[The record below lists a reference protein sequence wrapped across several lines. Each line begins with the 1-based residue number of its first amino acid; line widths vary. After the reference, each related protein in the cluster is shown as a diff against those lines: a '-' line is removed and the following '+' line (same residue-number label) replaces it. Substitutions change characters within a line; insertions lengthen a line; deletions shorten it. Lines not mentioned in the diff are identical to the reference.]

1 MLSVI
6 AAASDPL
13 QVDADLLAVPVFKG
27 GIEGPGAGPVLD
39 ALGLD
44 DFPVTPCFRGDIGQH
59 FLLAS
64 PGLSA
69 AGVLLVGLGRMD
81 ATDPERLRHAAGV
94 AAQACRRVE
103 RVATTLAGVHA
114 NRAAVEA
121 ITEGF
126 HLGAYTDRR
135 FKAAADGAEVPR
147 LAEVTLLVPSSLL
160 GDARAGIARATV
172 YARATCAARDLVNLP
187 PDRKRP
193 EDLVA
198 AIRRLVAGVCDVTV
212 RDEDAL
218 AGQGFGGLLAVGRGS
233 SAPPRLVELRY
244 RPPAPIAHVV
254 LVGKGITF
262 DAGGLSLRR
271 GTDLE
276 TQKKDMAGAAVV
288 AAAMSALA
296 DLDVRLQVTGLL
308 ALAENVPGA
317 DAQRPGDVVTIHGGT
332 TVEVRDTDAEGRL
345 VLADALDY
353 ATTLRPQTIIDIA
366 TLTGTS
372 AALGRYAGALMAND
386 DDLVDELRAAAL
398 VAGEHLWPLPLWPE
412 LDRFLDTP
420 VADLTNPGDGAGGG
434 TIMGG
439 LFLKRFVG
447 DCPWAHLDITGPA
460 FLSPDLATGHL
471 PPGATGFGVR
481 TLLVWLERR
490 AA

>member
-1 MLSVI
+1 MLTVI
-6 AAASDPL
+6 AAASDPM
-13 QVDADLLAVPVFKG
+13 QVDADLLVVPVFKG

-44 DFPVTPCFRGDIGQH
+44 DFPVTPSFRGDIGQH
-59 FLLAS
+59 LLLAT

-69 AGVLLVGLGRMD
+69 AGVLLIGLGRMD
-81 ATDPERLRHAAGV
+81 ATDPEQLRHAAGV
-94 AAQACRRVE
+94 AAQACRGVE

-126 HLGAYTDRR
+126 HLGAHTDRR
-135 FKAAADGAEVPR
+135 FKAPNEPEASR
-147 LAEVTLLVPSSLL
+147 LAEATLLVPSTLL
-160 GDARAGIARATV
+160 GDAREGIARATI

-193 EDLVA
+193 EDLAA
-198 AIRRLVAGVCDVTV
+198 AIRVLVAGACDVTI

-218 AGQGFGGLLAVGRGS
+218 ARQGFGGLLAVSRGS
-233 SAPPRLVELRY
+233 SASPCLVELHY
-244 RPPAPIAHVV
+244 RPPAPLAHVV

-262 DAGGLSLRR
+262 DAGGLNLKR
-271 GTDLE
+271 GTNMNE
-276 TQKKDMAGAAVV
+276 QKKDMAGAAAV
-288 AAAMSALA
+288 AAAMAMLA

-308 ALAENVPGA
+308 PLAENVPGS
-317 DAQRPGDVVTIHGGT
+317 DAQRPGDIVTIHGGT
-332 TVEVRDTDAEGRL
+332 TVEVRDTDAEGQL
-345 VLADALDY
+345 ILADTLDY
-353 ATTLRPQTIIDIA
+353 AAALDPHTIIDIA

-372 AALGRYAGALMAND
+372 AALGCYAGALMGND

-398 VAGEHLWPLPLWPE
+398 IAGEHLWPLPLWPN
-412 LDRFLDTP
+412 LDRFLDNP
-420 VADLTNPGDGAGGG
+420 VADLRNTGDGAGGH

-460 FLSPDLATGHL
+460 FLSPKLATGHL
-471 PPGATGFGVR
+471 PTGATGFGVR
-481 TLLVWLERR
+481 TLLAWLERR
-490 AA
+490 TA

>member
-1 MLSVI
+1 MQI
-6 AAASDPL
+6 
-13 QVDADLLAVPVFKG
+13 DADLLVVPVFKG

-44 DFPVTPCFRGDIGQH
+44 NFPVTPCFRGDIGQH
-59 FLLAS
+59 LLLAA

-94 AAQACRRVE
+94 AAQACRGVE
-103 RVATTLAGVHA
+103 RVATTLAEVHA
-114 NRAAVEA
+114 TRAAVEA

-126 HLGAYTDRR
+126 HLGAYEDRR
-135 FKAAADGAEVPR
+135 FKAPNESEALR

-160 GDARAGIARATV
+160 GDAREGIARATV

-193 EDLVA
+193 EDLAA
-198 AIRRLVAGVCDVTV
+198 AIRVLVAGVCDVTV
-212 RDEDAL
+212 RDQCAL
-218 AGQGFGGLLAVGRGS
+218 AQQGFEGLLAVGRGS

-244 RPPAPIAHVV
+244 QPTAPLAHVV

-262 DAGGLSLRR
+262 DAGGLNLKR
-271 GTDLE
+271 GTNMDE
-276 TQKKDMAGAAVV
+276 QKKDMAGAAAV
-288 AAAMSALA
+288 AAVMAVLA
-296 DLDVRLQVTGLL
+296 ELDVRLQVTGLL
-308 ALAENVPGA
+308 PLAENVPGS
-317 DAQRPGDVVTIHGGT
+317 DAQRPGDIVTIHGGK

-345 VLADALDY
+345 VLADVLDCAVALG
-353 ATTLRPQTIIDIA
+353 PQTIIDIA

-372 AALGRYAGALMAND
+372 AALGCYAGALMGND
-386 DDLVDELRAAAL
+386 DDLIDELQTAAQ
-398 VAGEHLWPLPLWPE
+398 VAGEYLWPLPLWPG

-420 VADLTNPGDGAGGG
+420 VADLTNTDNGADGG

-460 FLSPDLATGHL
+460 FLSPKLATGHL
-471 PPGATGFGVR
+471 PPGGTGFGVR
-481 TLLVWLERR
+481 TLLAWLERR
-490 AA
+490 ST